1 MALATVTVTGTPD
14 NPIFNFDI
22 PQGEKGEPG
31 GFVAGTDLSTI
42 HLNTILVAGIYR
54 QGNGVNCT
62 TALGYPTSNNATGT
76 LTVLTPLPNNVVQEW
91 QYALGSQGRRVFWR
105 RYTTDSGANWS
116 SWASYNSSRTDNT
129 AGRAIYTWDESVGRE
144 QLIYGDTGI
153 RRVET
158 DFKNGWVAN
167 IASLRRN
174 NNTVSLG
181 IYNAN
186 PAAQT
191 SATAYTLPLGFR
203 PGSYGG
209 NLGFPIRSASLAGDW
224 MQVTTAGDVNLST
237 TNGIVGS
244 GYIVHFTFTTAD
256 AWPTVLPGTASGSI
270 PNL

>member
-31 GFVAGTDLSTI
+31 GLVAGTDLSTI

-54 QGNGVNCT
+54 QGNGANCT

-129 AGRAIYTWDESVGRE
+129 AGRAIYAWDESVGRE
-144 QLIYGDTGI
+144 QIIYGDTGV

-158 DFKNGWVAN
+158 DFKNGWTAN
-167 IASLRRN
+167 IASLRRVN
-174 NNTVSLG
+174 SMVTLG
-181 IYNAN
+181 VYNVV
-186 PAAQT
+186 PT
-191 SATAYTLPLGFR
+191 GRTDPIAYTLPAGFR
-203 PGSYGG
+203 PAGYGG
-209 NLGFPIRSASLAGDW
+209 NLSFPLRMGATNVEWATVTTSGDITPPTTATSASG
-224 MQVTTAGDVNLST
+224 TINLL
-237 TNGIVGS
+237 
-244 GYIVHFTFTTAD
+244 TFTTAD